1 MSRMYMLRRT
11 RGVGDPAFPFG
22 VGIAKLLPLAGKIL
36 GIGGASAAA
45 SKVTTALMQRKAL
58 LPTVASGT
66 RLLAGGAAAGGGMA
80 AAQEL
85 LAGKSSPAFPRGRG
99 RRGRGIT
106 ANELRG
112 FNKVANLL
120 RRVGMVPKATR
131 RAVRRGR

>member
-11 RGVGDPAFPFG
+11 RGVGDPAFPLIG
-22 VGIAKLLPLAGKIL
+22 GLAKLLPLAGKLI

-45 SKVTTALMQRKAL
+45 SKATTALMTRKAL

-66 RLLAGGAAAGGGMA
+66 RMIAGGAAVGGGMT
-80 AAQEL
+80 AAQQL
-85 LAGKSSPAFPRGRG
+85 LAGASSPAFRGGR